1 MSVESA
7 PKERHQKIL
16 EEVQKNPFILDEEL
30 AEILKVSIHTIRSDR
45 RRLGIAEVR
54 RRGREISKSLF
65 ASAKTLTKQEIIG
78 DILEIELDKEGMSL
92 LDTDSSM
99 ALQKTN
105 IVRGH
110 ILFAQANSLANAI
123 VNAEVALTA
132 EARVRYVAPVYAGEK
147 VLAKARILATKMN
160 LKEVEVVMK
169 TKRKLVFEGIFL
181 IYPLTT
187 EEALNLTEYENKG
200 ETKVGGK

>member
-1 MSVESA
+1 MSVESK
-7 PKERHQKIL
+7 PVERHQKIL

-30 AEILKVSIHTIRSDR
+30 AELLKVSIHTIRSDR

-54 RRGREISKSLF
+54 KRGRELSKSLF
-65 ASAKTLTKQEIIG
+65 ASAKTLTTQEIIG

-110 ILFAQANSLANAI
+110 VLFAQANSLANAI
-123 VNAEVALTA
+123 VNSEVALTA
-132 EARVRYVAPVYAGEK
+132 EARVRYIAPVYAGER
-147 VLAKARILATKMN
+147 VLAKAKILSTKMN
-160 LKEVEVVMK
+160 LREVEVVMK
-169 TKRKLVFEGIFL
+169 TKKRLVFEGVFL
-181 IYPLTT
+181 IYPLGIK
-187 EEALNLTEYENKG
+187 EAVELTSYGDNQKD
-200 ETKVGGK
+200 TGGK